1 MAVEEVNLP
10 LVKGGPFLTTKLL
23 GTLGVVGAQMF
34 VLDAVYRRAYGLG
47 GGPNDRVSS
56 VLNLLYVV
64 GWASSAVALRRL
76 RATGRGRAARAAF
89 IIQCAGLALAGF
101 VALAEA
107 LDLGAVTTQPFYF
120 VLDAAW
126 PLSHLFMLAV
136 GALVRR
142 AGVWRGWRRLGC
154 FACGLALP
162 SYFAALPLLGE
173 DARFAFVALVTAGFT
188 LLGIAVRTAKEVSR

>member
-10 LVKGGPFLTTKLL
+10 LAKSGPFLTTKLL

-34 VLDAVYRRAYGLG
+34 ALDAVYRHAYGLG

-56 VLNLLYVV
+56 VLNLLYIV
-64 GWASSAVALRRL
+64 GWVCSAAALRRL

-89 IIQCAGLALAGF
+89 IIQCAGLALAAF

-107 LDLGAVTTQPFYF
+107 LDLKALTTQPFYF
-120 VLDAAW
+120 AVDASW
-126 PLSHLFMLAV
+126 PLSHLFMLFV
-136 GALVRR
+136 GALVWR
-142 AGVWRGWRRLGC
+142 AGVWRGWRRAGC
-154 FACGLALP
+154 FVCGLALP
-162 SYFAALPLLGE
+162 SYFAALPLVGE